1 MTRLIVTKPENGDLS
16 DQHKFSFLRNTG
28 WTAHHATRIAA
39 AMEFM
44 ASSSTAA
51 PRKAPCDLELEKLVQ
66 YRQSMNTLLKQ
77 ESHRQASSYHKF
89 LKEMKTVEP
98 FLPPAEEIYTPPWT
112 KSLGEVYGMEVA
124 QKMKAAPEPYEV
136 RARRFAKEEAEKR
149 NRVDGWSRGLHSRY
163 HKANITVDI

>member
-1 MTRLIVTKPENGDLS
+1 MTNFSLQSTLSVSCVRTALLKP
-16 DQHKFSFLRNTG
+16 
-28 WTAHHATRIAA
+28 

-51 PRKAPCDLELEKLVQ
+51 PRKAPCELELEKLVQ

-98 FLPPAEEIYTPPWT
+98 FLPPENEIYTPPWR
-112 KSLGEVYGMEVA
+112 KSMGEVYGMETA
-124 QKMKAAPEPYEV
+124 LKMKAAPEPYEV

-163 HKANITVDI
+163 HKANITADV